1 MKKFLELI
9 SEEMGKGFEAAGYEA
24 QLGRVTVSN
33 RPDLCEYQC
42 NGAMAGAKKYHKAPI
57 MIANDVAEKLT
68 DSAVFSEVSAVAPG
82 FLNLKVKD
90 SFVCEYLKEMAAAEK
105 FGVEPPEKK
114 KTIVVDYG
122 GPNVAKPLHVGHLR
136 SAVIGESIK
145 RINRYKGHRVIGDVH
160 LGDWGLQMG
169 LIITELKAR
178 KPELPYFDESFTGE
192 YPQEAPF
199 TVSEL
204 EEIYPTASGKSKEDP
219 AYKEAAQVNQSS
231 VEAVEQA
238 KKKQEEAEK
247 QARQAEYQIEREK
260 NRADME
266 IQRARRKAKSEIADM
281 KENQFFWDWGYLCV
295 IFFSFLQNGAFQQD
309 VLQLIM
315 IPINWCKEYI
325 AWFERL
331 EYISDTAGEMLFKG
345 FFSML
350 MITAGILGC
359 VFLVW
364 AGVEQYK
371 KIWDDLYKMVLISS
385 ISFVAVLGNLIREYL
400 PLNLIL
406 VILFINIGTILL
418 RAYLKKK
425 YPQMYD

>member
-1 MKKFLELI
+1 MNLMEIGKNPELQPTETAEQPKN
-9 SEEMGKGFEAAGYEA
+9 SETITESLTQPSQTPEE
-24 QLGRVTVSN
+24 S
-33 RPDLCEYQC
+33 
-42 NGAMAGAKKYHKAPI
+42 PI
-57 MIANDVAEKLT
+57 K
-68 DSAVFSEVSAVAPG
+68 
-82 FLNLKVKD
+82 LKVERD
-90 SFVCEYLKEMAAAEK
+90 ILVQSFEKAKEFMRTQKKQIQTLEEEK
-105 FGVEPPEKK
+105 RMILSDRQKLREEVRKSTVEIQRL
-114 KTIVVDYG
+114 T
-122 GPNVAKPLHVGHLR
+122 
-136 SAVIGESIK
+136 
-145 RINRYKGHRVIGDVH
+145 
-160 LGDWGLQMG
+160 
-169 LIITELKAR
+169 TELSETQKLNQSLQQSNDDLRNRNGLKSR
-178 KPELPYFDESFTGE
+178 KE
-192 YPQEAPF
+192 QEQ
-199 TVSEL
+199 L
-204 EEIYPTASGKSKEDP
+204 EEEIKDVRDQNSKLVM
-219 AYKEAAQVNQSS
+219 QVNQSS

-295 IFFSFLQNGAFQQD
+295 IFFSFIQNGAFQQD